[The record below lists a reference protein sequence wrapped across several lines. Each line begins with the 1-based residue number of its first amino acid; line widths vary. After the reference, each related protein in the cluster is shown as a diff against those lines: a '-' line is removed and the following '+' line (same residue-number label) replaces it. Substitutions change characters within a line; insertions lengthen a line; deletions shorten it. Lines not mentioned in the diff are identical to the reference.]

1 MKIYTGAAT
10 DVEYQVISIYHPG
23 DMRNLSK
30 TMVSKK
36 VSLIIKD
43 KIMKS
48 IMILLM
54 VILFEVCGYGWML
67 GEENEQLKEQNA
79 ALTHEI
85 SELKHSLVMAEAES
99 SKLKWDMMLT
109 KAGVPDEE

>member
-1 MKIYTGAAT
+1 
-10 DVEYQVISIYHPG
+10 
-23 DMRNLSK
+23 
-30 TMVSKK
+30 
-36 VSLIIKD
+36 
-43 KIMKS
+43 MKS

-85 SELKHSLVMAEAES
+85 SELNHKFVMAEAES
-99 SKLKWDMMLT
+99 SKLKWQLQLA
-109 KAGVPDEE
+109 KAGVPQDEE